1 VTPALYVRCS
11 GQICSEL
18 RLTSRSTATSG
29 SLSTCRR
36 LPFPPCGKTV
46 LTSFSMSARI
56 AYDNTGSPYDVT
68 RILNPD
74 TQLDEAKYRAYSPLF
89 LPTTFA
95 VRWDSVSSL

>member
-1 VTPALYVRCS
+1 
-11 GQICSEL
+11 
-18 RLTSRSTATSG
+18 
-29 SLSTCRR
+29 
-36 LPFPPCGKTV
+36 
-46 LTSFSMSARI
+46 MSARI

-95 VRWDSVSSL
+95 VRYDYTLLICKAALISRGSYGLSFASITATIVHAFLYFRKQIYHQA